1 MRNMRIKTKT
11 ICTIGPTSENEDI
24 FEKLVLRGMDIV
36 RLNFSHATPDQYLK
50 IKKLV
55 DKFNTKYKKTVRIL
69 VDLQGPRM
77 RVGNLPTDGIK
88 LEEGKHVL
96 FSTDLLN
103 KKAIY
108 INNPYLHFDVEIG
121 HPIYLSNG
129 DMEVMVVEK
138 RGPEVKTKVIRG
150 GILYSKKGLNS
161 PKTDLKTKGLTAKD
175 LKDIEFGVENKADF
189 IALSF
194 VRDSKDIA
202 QARELINGSKIKI
215 ISKIER
221 YPAIQNLEEII
232 KATDLIMVARG
243 DLGIEMPLEELPVLQ
258 KEIIEKS
265 IKLGKP
271 SIVATQMLASM
282 VNHYRPTRAEVTDV
296 ANAVLDGAWG
306 LMLSDETAF
315 GKYPINA
322 LEYLIGTIIKTEQY
336 EIREALTI

>member
-1 MRNMRIKTKT
+1 MRIKTKA

-24 FEKLVLRGMDIV
+24 FERLVIQGMDIV
-36 RLNFSHATPDQYLK
+36 RLNFSHATPIQFIK
-50 IKKLV
+50 IKKLI
-55 DKFNTKYKKTVRIL
+55 DKFNVKYRKRVQIL

-77 RVGNLPTDGIK
+77 RVGNLPIDGIK
-88 LEEGKHVL
+88 LEEGKNIL
-96 FSTDLLN
+96 FSTDLQN
-103 KKAIY
+103 KEAIY
-108 INNPYLHFDVEIG
+108 INNPYLHFDIEIG

-129 DMEVMVVEK
+129 DMEVMVVDK
-138 RGPEVKTKVIRG
+138 NGLTVKTKVIRG
-150 GILYSKKGLNS
+150 GILYSKKGLNF

-175 LKDIEFGVENKADF
+175 LKDIEFGVKNKADF

-194 VRDSKDIA
+194 VRDSKDISE
-202 QARELINGSKIKI
+202 ARKLIKGSRIKI

-232 KATDLIMVARG
+232 KASDLIMVARG
-243 DLGIEMPLEELPVLQ
+243 DLGIEMPIENLPVLQ

-265 IKLGKP
+265 IKLRKP

-282 VNHYRPTRAEVTDV
+282 VNHYRPTRAEVSDI

-315 GKYPINA
+315 GKYPVNA
-322 LEYLIGTIIKTEQY
+322 LDYLVRTIQKTEQY
-336 EIREALTI
+336 EILEALTI